1 MTTFDGNAIAGT
13 LNAVFGGEMT
23 AAAGTCAACGATE
36 PLARL
41 HVYRD
46 APGVVAR
53 CGHCEAILMVIVER
67 RGISCV
73 NVSGFA
79 ALEQPAQLWS

>member
-23 AAAGTCAACGATE
+23 TANGTCACCGATE
-36 PLARL
+36 PLAQLR
-41 HVYRD
+41 VYRD

-53 CGHCEAILMVIVER
+53 CAHCDAILMVIVEK
-67 RGISCV
+67 RGIACV
-73 NVSGFA
+73 DVSGFA
-79 ALEQPAQLWS
+79 ALEEPAQL

>member
-36 PLARL
+36 PLALLR
-41 HVYRD
+41 VYRD

-53 CGHCEAILMVIVER
+53 CAHCDTVLLVIVEK
-67 RGISCV
+67 RGVSCV
-73 NVSGFA
+73 DASGFA
-79 ALEQPAQLWS
+79 VLEQPAQL